1 MKSTVQIRSIIIITS
16 SSSHGSCEGDNL
28 TYQSHRQTGRGLLRT
43 GQNPTWTQRARSN
56 PRKRSFVLVQT
67 YAPKDKSAII
77 YRPDYVFDVLK
88 LKLRACEGKTIQP
101 LDNSI
106 TF

>member
-1 MKSTVQIRSIIIITS
+1 MKTTVQQLRFIIIIS
-16 SSSHGSCEGDNL
+16 SSRGLYEGDNL
-28 TYQSHRQTGRGLLRT
+28 TYQSHCQTGRGLLHT

-56 PRKRSFVLVQT
+56 PRKRSCGLVQSYGT
-67 YAPKDKSAII
+67 KDKSAIL
-77 YRPDYVFDVLK
+77 YCPVCVFDGLK
-88 LKLRACEGKTIQP
+88 LKVRAREKTTQP

>member
-1 MKSTVQIRSIIIITS
+1 M
-16 SSSHGSCEGDNL
+16 
-28 TYQSHRQTGRGLLRT
+28 TYQSHCQTCRGLLRT

-67 YAPKDKSAII
+67 YGPKEKSAII
-77 YRPDYVFDVLK
+77 YWPVCVFDVLK
-88 LKLRACEGKTIQP
+88 LKLRACEEKAIQP